1 MVFENYYLLI
11 FLLFTNYIVKNLFF
25 FFFTKPLLFFFLFC
39 RYVSIHRYDNG
50 SFYPPSK
57 DGDPTMVG
65 NLEIENVKG
74 TNLNIGWNSKRVGDP
89 DYLAAF
95 DHCIMP
101 ACREFD
107 PDLIYVSAGF
117 DAARGTFFKKLK
129 NNEIIVV

>member
-1 MVFENYYLLI
+1 M
-11 FLLFTNYIVKNLFF
+11 
-25 FFFTKPLLFFFLFC
+25 FFFLFC